1 MFRTDLFVGPSETE
15 MLMLMRQILQTR
27 IPLYYYK
34 QGEKKANKSVI
45 ASFLSHMVMIMFNET
60 FLATAFLL
68 ANPTGSESFNFA

>member
-1 MFRTDLFVGPSETE
+1 MVNLSNIITN
-15 MLMLMRQILQTR
+15 
-27 IPLYYYK
+27 K
-34 QGEKKANKSVI
+34 EKKANYKVYTSVL